1 MKKYCNTTF
10 YNVILPVTLLVL
22 MVTAAILWMI
32 TQVDFWI
39 WLCLI
44 ICVSFKFIHHKL
56 ERLSIQQR
64 EDYGLVDSEG
74 RLYPGSLSDADER
87 EILRIK
93 ENWGDKSR

>member
-10 YNVILPVTLLVL
+10 YNVILPVTLMVL
-22 MVTAAILWMI
+22 MVASAVLWI
-32 TQVDFWI
+32 FTQVDFWM
-39 WLCLI
+39 WLCII
-44 ICVSFKFIHHKL
+44 ICLSVKFIHHRL
-56 ERLSIQQR
+56 EKLSIQQR
-64 EDYGLVDSEG
+64 EDHGLVDSEG